1 MSVLSR
7 AFPQVCLVGA
17 GPGDPEL
24 LTLRAFRALQQ
35 AEVVLH
41 DNLVSDAILDLCPV
55 HCERVDVG
63 KIPGARSTAQD
74 VTNSLIVEHARRG
87 KRVVRLKGGDPLV
100 FGRGLEEAL
109 HVTAAGFGI
118 EIVPGISSAVAGP
131 TAALVPVTHRGVATS
146 FSVITASGADETGSP
161 LESQWSALARAGGTL
176 VFLMGVARA
185 ERITSVLLEAG
196 LPADRPCAVIE
207 SAYTAGQRTTRTSLG
222 ELAQDIRRNGVRN
235 PAVIV
240 VGDVVAIADQLHA
253 QLALIE
259 ANTSSQPPTNYLTQ
273 AES

>member
-1 MSVLSR
+1 MSVSSR
-7 AFPQVCLVGA
+7 PLPQVALVGA

-24 LTLRAFRALQQ
+24 LTLRAFRALQN

-41 DNLVSDAILDLCPV
+41 DNLVSDAILELCAASA
-55 HCERVDVG
+55 ERIDVG

-74 VTNSLIVEHARRG
+74 VINALIVEHARRG

-109 HVTAAGFGI
+109 FVSAAGFGV
-118 EIVPGISSAVAGP
+118 EIVPGISSAVAAP

-146 FSVITASGADETGSP
+146 FSVVTASGADESGAP
-161 LESQWSALARAGGTL
+161 LESQWAALARAGGTL

-207 SAYTAGQRTTRTSLG
+207 SAYTNEQRTMRTSLG
-222 ELAQDIRRNGVRN
+222 ELAQDIRRHGVRN

-240 VGDVVAIADQLHA
+240 VGDVVAVADQLHA
-253 QLALIE
+253 QLAMID
-259 ANTSSQPPTNYLTQ
+259 ANTAPRTNTEYQSQ